1 MKLIITQNETKNS
14 KINRYVDNLKRQ
26 LAVMSINKYKKE
38 CSEQI
43 KDVRRQLSNPDLWYH
58 SSVTEIIKND

>member
-14 KINRYVDNLKRQ
+14 KINRYVNNLKRQ
-26 LAVMSINKYKKE
+26 LAIMSMNKYKKE

-43 KDVRRQLSNPDLWYH
+43 KDVKMQLSNPELWYR
-58 SSVTEIIKND
+58 SSVTEIIK